1 MVHGMFEIEMTPNG
15 PDLEVCGPIFWQGDP
30 GNPPE
35 PATAIEVVAV
45 VVIQPLPDLLFA
57 YATPRRRFVNHE
69 DEWEAT
75 VTLDGGAI
83 LGHRVRDGPR
93 RHSGHTRRPGRAA
106 LQLRALERDDP
117 PHGLNDAPAATASPA
132 A

>member
-83 LGHRVRDGPR
+83 WATGYAMALAVIQVTPDGPVVPR
-93 RHSGHTRRPGRAA
+93 FNY
-106 LQLRALERDDP
+106 ERWNETI
-117 PHGLNDAPAATASPA
+117 HLTV
-132 A
+132 